1 MSQIEWLP
9 CGLGL
14 DGCGTIFLTSIF
26 VLPTDRCLSTLS
38 FFIQLSN
45 FIFLLFFLESVV

>member
-38 FFIQLSN
+38 FLFNYQI
-45 FIFLLFFLESVV
+45 LFFYYFF